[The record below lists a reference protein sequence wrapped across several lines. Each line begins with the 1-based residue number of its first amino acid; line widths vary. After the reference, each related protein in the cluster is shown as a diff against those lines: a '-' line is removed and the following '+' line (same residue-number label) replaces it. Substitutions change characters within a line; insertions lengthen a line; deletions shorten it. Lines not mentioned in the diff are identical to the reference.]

1 MTASERASFHDHFSS
16 VSKQY
21 ARYRPA
27 YPADLFDWLAS
38 VAPGRNL
45 AWDCATGTGHA
56 AIGLASRF
64 KQVIATDASPEQI
77 AAAIPHPGITYSAAP
92 SEKSGLD
99 DGSVDLITVAQA
111 LHWFDIEHFFSEAER
126 ILVPGGVLAV
136 WTYGPLSIEDEQ
148 INALVRKF
156 ASMTLAEW
164 WPEEWN
170 RTAAGRKTIPLPF
183 EKLEV
188 PELAMTADW
197 TLGELVGHMRTWSA
211 VTRYI
216 GKNGID
222 PVSPTAEELSELWRE
237 REEKRRIIWPF
248 MLSASKK
255 NGRFSDDR

>member
-1 MTASERASFHDHFSS
+1 MAMHENAPCGDHFSS

-21 ARYRPA
+21 ALYRPH
-27 YPADLFDWLAS
+27 YPQELFDWLAS

-45 AWDCATGTGHA
+45 AWDCATGTGQA
-56 AIGLASRF
+56 ATGLAALF
-64 KQVIATDASPEQI
+64 KRVVATDASPEQI
-77 AAAIPHPGITYSAAP
+77 AAAVPHSGITYSAAP
-92 SEKSGLD
+92 AEKSGLD

-111 LHWFDIEHFFSEAER
+111 LHWFDTARFFSEAER
-126 ILVPGGVLAV
+126 VLVPGGVLAV

-148 INALVRKF
+148 VNDLVREF
-156 ASMTLAEW
+156 ASITLAKW

-183 EKLEV
+183 EKLDV
-188 PELAMTADW
+188 PELVLTADW
-197 TLGELVGHMRTWSA
+197 TLDELVGHMRTWSA

-222 PVSPTAEELSELWRE
+222 PVSPAAEKLSELWGE
-237 REEKRRIIWPF
+237 RKKKRRIFWPF

-255 NGRFSDDR
+255 NGRFPYDR